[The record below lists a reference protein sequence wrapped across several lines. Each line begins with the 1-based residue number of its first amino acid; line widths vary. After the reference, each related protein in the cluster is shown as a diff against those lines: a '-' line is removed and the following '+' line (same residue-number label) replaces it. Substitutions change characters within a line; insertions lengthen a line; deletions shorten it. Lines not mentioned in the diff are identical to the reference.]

1 MTNYIYK
8 KLAESIA
15 NEKVSKK
22 DALKILSLLSISELR
37 TLLRE
42 LKLAEEKNILE
53 ATLADELD
61 PALKKKLVDKFPD
74 SKLTINVDRKIGA
87 GIKVRKFDMIYDFTV
102 KSKLENIVNKLGE
115 EI

>member
-8 KLAESIA
+8 NLAGSVA
-15 NEKVSKK
+15 NRKILRR

-42 LKLAEEKNILE
+42 LR
-53 ATLADELD
+53 LADEKNTLD
-61 PALKKKLVDKFPD
+61 ATLSDEPSPALKKKLADKFPD
-74 SKLTINVDRKIGA
+74 SKLTINVDKKIGA

-102 KSKLENIVNKLGE
+102 KSKLENIVGKLEE